1 MSEEKN
7 DFAKGFEGIFKKMV
21 DINKDYFKQGK
32 DLVSEV
38 RGSGKKATDFKA
50 PESGE
55 IMGALSAFA
64 ELNIAHYKNVV
75 ELGFELTKNAFTN
88 TGDTTE
94 PTEPTHASNPKDTVE
109 EAVVEEMAEAADYVD
124 EPAFILTG
132 TGCKESTLKLQFLLD
147 NIKEEKVL
155 CKFVNFDFVNIDDPT
170 ETYTLK
176 TEFDPQS
183 FSLEKNAS
191 QAVAI
196 SVTIDSDVKL
206 GTYQS
211 KVQVE
216 GFEPLYF
223 LIRIIVVRKNSKLI
237 V

>member
-7 DFAKGFEGIFKKMV
+7 DFAKGLEGIFKKMV

-32 DLVSEV
+32 DLVSEA
-38 RGSGKKATDFKA
+38 RGSGKKAKAFKA

-64 ELNIAHYKNVV
+64 ELNIEHYKNVM
-75 ELGFELTKNAFTN
+75 ELGFEFTKNAFSN
-88 TGDTTE
+88 TGDTSE
-94 PTEPTHASNPKDTVE
+94 PTEPTDPTDPKDTVE
-109 EAVVEEMAEAADYVD
+109 EAEVEEMTVSEDYVN

-132 TGCKESTLKLQFLLD
+132 TGCKEGVLKFQFLLD

-155 CKFVNFDFVNIDDPT
+155 CKFVNFDFVNVDDPT
-170 ETYTLK
+170 ETYALK
-176 TEFDPQS
+176 TDFEPQS
-183 FSLEKNAS
+183 FSLEMNAS

-196 SVTIDSDVKL
+196 SVTIDSDMKL

-237 V
+237 A